1 MAPGFDQIYDLSS
14 TGFKVYISSYDIDGD
29 TFIGGDTHQWTLH
42 YKVVVDE

>member
-29 TFIGGDTHQWTLH
+29 TFIGGDTH
-42 YKVVVDE
+42 